1 MNRVLVVGSAST
13 FAALFAASAV
23 IASPT
28 LVQTFNN
35 PTPFDQAYFGTSVS
49 AVGADAVVIGSP
61 RGDGK
66 AYLMNASTGAVVRTF
81 VSPNPTFSLDGN
93 FGQSVASTNS
103 NVIVGAPVERLN
115 GQEVGAAYLFN
126 DAGTL
131 VHTFLNPS
139 ADIGSNFGWALA
151 PMGNDKI
158 LISAP
163 REDIGGLI
171 QPGAVYLFDITSGNL
186 LRKFTKPVLGEGDDF
201 GWSVAALGDKVIVGA
216 ITDNT
221 DGTIAGAAYL
231 FDSTSGQLLQTFKT
245 PNPST
250 RDYFGVAVAGIGG
263 DKVLVAAQDDD
274 TVAKDG
280 GAAYLFD
287 AQTGQLLHSIYN
299 PTPVINSE
307 FGHAV
312 AALGNDALIGGY
324 LYGNTGAAYIYDG
337 VTGQLKHTIL
347 PPSTAGQFGIS
358 VAAFGNDALIG
369 ARFSQVQGV
378 QTAGA
383 AYLFTVPEPA
393 TLLLF
398 AMAMNGL
405 LLLRRRR

>member
-1 MNRVLVVGSAST
+1 
-13 FAALFAASAV
+13 
-23 IASPT
+23 
-28 LVQTFNN
+28 
-35 PTPFDQAYFGTSVS
+35 
-49 AVGADAVVIGSP
+49 
-61 RGDGK
+61 
-66 AYLMNASTGAVVRTF
+66 
-81 VSPNPTFSLDGN
+81 
-93 FGQSVASTNS
+93 
-103 NVIVGAPVERLN
+103 
-115 GQEVGAAYLFN
+115 
-126 DAGTL
+126 
-131 VHTFLNPS
+131 
-139 ADIGSNFGWALA
+139 
-151 PMGNDKI
+151 
-158 LISAP
+158 
-163 REDIGGLI
+163 
-171 QPGAVYLFDITSGNL
+171 
-186 LRKFTKPVLGEGDDF
+186 VLGEGDDF